1 MGDKMEQLSYEKF
14 NKLLDSFPQFNEN
27 ILKGLYKKYG
37 RKLINSYF
45 EKMISTLNETEF
57 LTFSK
62 KYSSYFDGLIID
74 NLSDDID
81 PSFLKEKDYMYYSLG
96 IENMPL
102 MSQNEEV
109 YYGNILNEGKNNLH
123 ILEDS
128 DNLYPTLKIGSIIK
142 SIYFAS
148 DYDAS
153 LSLVKELKSLPY
165 KLNDE
170 SIFKNEVRYLKAL
183 VSLKEKPSYEDLKLM
198 FNKLD
203 FDNEPLIS
211 DITNELTL
219 LKKYVIAKSQF
230 FKRNIKLV
238 DAFSKGYC
246 TMLLSFN
253 DIMQEGT
260 FGLIKAINR
269 YDVTKGYR
277 FSTYA
282 SYWIKTYVMKA
293 LEYNNDTIR
302 KTRNIISQKMTV
314 KKYISEYLQKY
325 GTYPN
330 YRKVAKDL
338 HISVSAIY
346 DIMNNYGSCISLD
359 SLTLEDSSE
368 STLANVL
375 YDKDKFVDNIIFNK
389 ELSSLIEKAFANTLS
404 DRETEI
410 IKKRFGLTE
419 DGEVLTLEDIATQYG
434 LTRERVRQIEKK
446 AINKLKFRDKNIG
459 LKDYLD

>member
-1 MGDKMEQLSYEKF
+1 MEQLSYEKF

-45 EKMISTLNETEF
+45 EKMISSLNETEF

-183 VSLKEKPSYEDLKLM
+183 VSLKEKPSYED
-198 FNKLD
+198 
-203 FDNEPLIS
+203 
-211 DITNELTL
+211 
-219 LKKYVIAKSQF
+219 
-230 FKRNIKLV
+230 
-238 DAFSKGYC
+238 
-246 TMLLSFN
+246 
-253 DIMQEGT
+253 
-260 FGLIKAINR
+260 
-269 YDVTKGYR
+269 
-277 FSTYA
+277 
-282 SYWIKTYVMKA
+282 
-293 LEYNNDTIR
+293 
-302 KTRNIISQKMTV
+302 
-314 KKYISEYLQKY
+314 
-325 GTYPN
+325 
-330 YRKVAKDL
+330 
-338 HISVSAIY
+338 
-346 DIMNNYGSCISLD
+346 
-359 SLTLEDSSE
+359 
-368 STLANVL
+368 
-375 YDKDKFVDNIIFNK
+375 
-389 ELSSLIEKAFANTLS
+389 
-404 DRETEI
+404 
-410 IKKRFGLTE
+410 
-419 DGEVLTLEDIATQYG
+419 
-434 LTRERVRQIEKK
+434 
-446 AINKLKFRDKNIG
+446 
-459 LKDYLD
+459 